1 MSGTTSR
8 LVCPRNCGK
17 SYAWK
22 TNLYKHLTFE
32 CGIRPQ
38 FKCPY
43 CSKVCNRKSNLRTH
57 VLCVHK
63 VIFDKNIPVFPNNL
77 DGNQQ

>member
-1 MSGTTSR
+1 MSGPTSR
-8 LVCPRNCGK
+8 IICPRNCGK

-22 TNLYKHLTFE
+22 TNLYRHLKFE
-32 CGIRPQ
+32 CGVHPQ

-43 CSKVCNRKSNLRTH
+43 CNKLSNRKSNLKTH

-63 VIFDKNIPVFPNNL
+63 VLL
-77 DGNQQ
+77 DDNFLELK

>member
-1 MSGTTSR
+1 MSGPTSR
-8 LVCPRNCGK
+8 IICPRNCGK

-22 TNLYKHLTFE
+22 TNLYRHLKFE
-32 CGIRPQ
+32 CGIHPQ

-43 CSKVCNRKSNLRTH
+43 CNKLSNRKSNLKTH

-63 VIFDKNIPVFPNNL
+63 ILLDDNFPILLNN
-77 DGNQQ
+77 